1 MTDTSALIILLAAI
15 ITNNILLSNFLGMCS
30 FLACSRQIPTA
41 LGLGTAVVFVMTT
54 TTALNYWIYYYVLIS
69 AEAAAEMG
77 RSAPLLATDLTHLQF
92 IVFIA
97 VIAAFVQFVEM
108 FIERFSPRL
117 YYALGIFL
125 PLITVNCAILGAA
138 LFMVIRG
145 YNFAQTVGFG
155 FGAGVGWALAIVLM
169 AGLRKK
175 MQYSNIPKPLQGV
188 AVVMLITGVM
198 AMAFMGFA
206 GMVSIQ

>member
-1 MTDTSALIILLAAI
+1 MSDTPALIILIAAI
-15 ITNNILLSNFLGMCS
+15 FTNNILLSNFLGMCS

-41 LGLGTAVVFVMTT
+41 IGLGAAVIFVLTGTT
-54 TTALNYWIYYYVLIS
+54 CLNYAIYYGLIV
-69 AEAAAEMG
+69 
-77 RSAPLLATDLTHLQF
+77 PLHLEHLKF

-108 FIERFSPRL
+108 FVERFSPKL

-125 PLITVNCAILGAA
+125 PLITVNCAILGAS
-138 LFMVIRG
+138 LFMVIRD
-145 YNFAQTVGFG
+145 YSFVQSAGFG
-155 FGAGVGWALAIVLM
+155 FGAGVGFALAILLM

-175 MQYSNIPKPLQGV
+175 MTYSDIPRPLQGL
-188 AVVMLITGVM
+188 AIIMIITGVM

-206 GMVSIQ
+206 GMVNIQ

>member
-1 MTDTSALIILLAAI
+1 MNETSALLILVAAI
-15 ITNNILLSNFLGMCS
+15 FTNNILLSNFLGMCS
-30 FLACSRQIPTA
+30 FLACSRQIDTA
-41 LGLGTAVVFVMTT
+41 IGLGTAVTFVLSCTT
-54 TTALNYWIYYYVLIS
+54 VLNYVIYHH
-69 AEAAAEMG
+69 
-77 RSAPLLATDLTHLQF
+77 LLVPWGIDYLTF

-108 FIERFSPRL
+108 FVERFSPRL

-138 LFMVIRG
+138 LFMVIRK
-145 YNFAQTVGFG
+145 YTLVQSAGFG
-155 FGAGVGWALAIVLM
+155 LGAGLGWALAIILM
-169 AGLRKK
+169 AGLRQK
-175 MQYSNIPKPLQGV
+175 MGYSNIPRPFQGV
-188 AVVMLITGVM
+188 AITMVIAGVM

>member
-1 MTDTSALIILLAAI
+1 MSQTHALIILVAAI
-15 ITNNILLSNFLGMCS
+15 FTNNILLSNFLGMCS
-30 FLACSRQIPTA
+30 FVACSRQIDTA
-41 LGLGTAVVFVMTT
+41 VGLGAAVTFVLTCTT
-54 TTALNYWIYYYVLIS
+54 ILNYAIYYGLLV
-69 AEAAAEMG
+69 EG
-77 RSAPLLATDLTHLQF
+77 APLLAADLTHLTF

-108 FIERFSPRL
+108 FVERFSPRL

-138 LFMVIRG
+138 LFMVIRR
-145 YNFAQTVGFG
+145 YTFVQSAGFG
-155 FGAGVGWALAIVLM
+155 LGAGLGWALAIVLM

-175 MQYSNIPKPLQGV
+175 MGYSNIPQPFQGV
-188 AVVMLITGVM
+188 VITMIVTGVM
-198 AMAFMGFA
+198 ALTFMGFA